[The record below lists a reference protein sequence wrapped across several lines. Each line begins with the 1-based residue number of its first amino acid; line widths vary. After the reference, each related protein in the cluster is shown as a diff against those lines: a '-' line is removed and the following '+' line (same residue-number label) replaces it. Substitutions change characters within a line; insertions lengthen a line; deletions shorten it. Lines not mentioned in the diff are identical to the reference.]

1 MSEVKPYK
9 LPEEKTSIVSD
20 SMAVRI
26 TPDTDIV
33 TLRHNVMDAV
43 YATTDQ
49 NALYSCL
56 VFLSSQKQT
65 LQSSVKKELLNRL
78 DELSKLPDGWD
89 GEGARGCIYLD
100 YTEDNNIAGVTITN
114 HQVVAFIKRDGHL
127 SKFSFDKLDEKEVL
141 SLLEK
146 AHG

>member
-26 TPDTDIV
+26 TPDTDIA

-43 YATTDQ
+43 YATSDQ

-56 VFLSSQKQT
+56 VFLSNQKQT
-65 LQSSVKKELLNRL
+65 LQSSV
-78 DELSKLPDGWD
+78 
-89 GEGARGCIYLD
+89 
-100 YTEDNNIAGVTITN
+100 
-114 HQVVAFIKRDGHL
+114 
-127 SKFSFDKLDEKEVL
+127 
-141 SLLEK
+141 
-146 AHG
+146 

>member
-9 LPEEKTSIVSD
+9 LPEEKTSMVSD

-49 NALYSCL
+49 LCIVVWFSC
-56 VFLSSQKQT
+56 Q
-65 LQSSVKKELLNRL
+65 VK
-78 DELSKLPDGWD
+78 SKL
-89 GEGARGCIYLD
+89 YNL
-100 YTEDNNIAGVTITN
+100 
-114 HQVVAFIKRDGHL
+114 Q
-127 SKFSFDKLDEKEVL
+127 
-141 SLLEK
+141 
-146 AHG
+146 

>member
-43 YATTDQ
+43 LAADTSLQ
-49 NALYSCL
+49 NWVA
-56 VFLSSQKQT
+56 F
-65 LQSSVKKELLNRL
+65 
-78 DELSKLPDGWD
+78 PD
-89 GEGARGCIYLD
+89 ARGYIYLD
-100 YTEDNNIAGVTITN
+100 YTQDNNIAGVTIAN

-127 SKFSFDKLDEKEVL
+127 SKFSFDKLDENSKNVPTIRTIL
-141 SLLEK
+141 V
-146 AHG
+146 HHVT

>member
-9 LPEEKTSIVSD
+9 LPEEKTSMVSD

-49 NALYSCL
+49 NACLLYTSP
-56 VFLSSQKQT
+56 S
-65 LQSSVKKELLNRL
+65 
-78 DELSKLPDGWD
+78 P
-89 GEGARGCIYLD
+89 
-100 YTEDNNIAGVTITN
+100 
-114 HQVVAFIKRDGHL
+114 RD
-127 SKFSFDKLDEKEVL
+127 
-141 SLLEK
+141 
-146 AHG
+146 

>member
-49 NALYSCL
+49 NALYTL
-56 VFLSSQKQT
+56 IPQHFDLTLFISS
-65 LQSSVKKELLNRL
+65 
-78 DELSKLPDGWD
+78 
-89 GEGARGCIYLD
+89 
-100 YTEDNNIAGVTITN
+100 
-114 HQVVAFIKRDGHL
+114 
-127 SKFSFDKLDEKEVL
+127 
-141 SLLEK
+141 
-146 AHG
+146 